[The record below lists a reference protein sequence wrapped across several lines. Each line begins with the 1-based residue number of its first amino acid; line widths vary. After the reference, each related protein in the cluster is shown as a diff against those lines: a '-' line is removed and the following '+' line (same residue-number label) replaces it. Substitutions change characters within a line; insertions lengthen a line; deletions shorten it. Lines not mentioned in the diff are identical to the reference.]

1 MNGRSFHFLVIS
13 RHSINLKFEP
23 KVISLLFVLDL
34 GLLHS
39 IGDMLRLT
47 DASKRPF
54 LPRAWSHSK
63 NSFSYGAHFRFLP
76 LIFPSA
82 VLK

>member
-1 MNGRSFHFLVIS
+1 M
-13 RHSINLKFEP
+13 
-23 KVISLLFVLDL
+23 DL

-39 IGDMLRLT
+39 IDDMLRLT

-63 NSFSYGAHFRFLP
+63 NSFSYGAYFRFLP
-76 LIFPSA
+76 LIFPAA